1 MYRLD
6 YYRLEEHFV
15 KWFLTLESATE
26 FIANLSMIYDIDS
39 LVEM

>member
-1 MYRLD
+1 MFRLD
-6 YYRLEEHFV
+6 YYKGEQHLI

-26 FIANLSMIYDIDS
+26 FIANLSMVYDVDS

>member
-6 YYRLEEHFV
+6 YYRLEEHYT

-26 FIANLSMIYDIDS
+26 FISKLSMVYDIDS
-39 LVEM
+39 LIEL